1 VSEQVSKLPLP
12 KKQLKNKKPFSDTRK
27 LLKIP
32 ERPGV
37 YAIWKN
43 EDLLYVG
50 MAGRGWDYQTSKR
63 GNGNLRSRLQNH
75 AKARRNNI
83 LAYYLI
89 ENYVGRKI
97 SKNQWEE
104 FKDPSKNKTLQ
115 SEVQKY
121 INTYLSYSYAVSE
134 IKGKNPRRYSG
145 GVAAEWEKQLIAGV
159 LDGIQPEF
167 NIK

>member
-1 VSEQVSKLPLP
+1 
-12 KKQLKNKKPFSDTRK
+12 
-27 LLKIP
+27 
-32 ERPGV
+32 
-37 YAIWKN
+37 
-43 EDLLYVG
+43 
-50 MAGRGWDYQTSKR
+50 M
-63 GNGNLRSRLQNH
+63 QNH

-134 IKGKNPRRYSG
+134 IRGKNPRRYSG